1 MSKNTIKITSND
13 STFLEKISN
22 DLEEDRVFVEL
33 EKVPV
38 KHAMG
43 FDVVLEISLTDI
55 MLILG
60 YIKFCIIDGGCKV
73 FLKDLMGKK
82 KPVDAEVL
90 KDKEK
95 IIELIKEEG
104 SNLYI
109 EHQKEKV

>member
-1 MSKNTIKITSND
+1 MSNNTINITSND
-13 STFLEKISN
+13 STFLENIYN
-22 DLEEDRVFVEL
+22 DLEENRIPVEL

-43 FDVVLEISLTDI
+43 FDIVLEISLTDI
-55 MLILG
+55 MLVLG

-82 KPVDAEVL
+82 KPVDTEVL
-90 KDKEK
+90 QDKEK

-104 SNLYI
+104 TNLYI